1 MGNLKAPPFPR
12 WALLTAALITLLV
25 TAPSVVRA
33 GDPFDQLDTEFEDRR
48 PIIADPLQPWNRLMF
63 EVNDKLY
70 FYALKPI
77 AETYK
82 ALLPEPARIGVRNFF
97 TNLAMPVRLVGC
109 LLQGKSE
116 RAGAELGAFMVNSTV
131 GVLGLG
137 NPAGGDPRLRGPE
150 EDVGQALARWGVGHG
165 PYLVWPLFGPSSV
178 RDSLGGL
185 ADRCLDPLTYLRP
198 SEASLGADGGRTV
211 NAASLHLGEYE
222 ALRQDAVA
230 PYEAMRDAYVQY
242 RQKQVSK

>member
-1 MGNLKAPPFPR
+1 MRNLSAPLFPR
-12 WALLTAALITLLV
+12 WTLLTAALITLLV
-25 TAPSVVRA
+25 TVPGVVRA

-70 FYALKPI
+70 FCVLKPI

-82 ALLPEPARIGVRNFF
+82 VLLPEPARIGVRNFF
-97 TNLAMPVRLVGC
+97 NNLTMPVRLVGC

-150 EDVGQALARWGVGHG
+150 EDVGQALALWGIGHG

-178 RDSLGGL
+178 RDTLGGL
-185 ADRCLDPLTYLRP
+185 GDRCLDPLGYVSP
-198 SEASLGADGGRTV
+198 AEVSLWATGVRTV

-242 RQKQVSK
+242 RSKQIAE